1 VRYSFLSERQLAVVK
16 FQSVEDA
23 VELTVE
29 AVNEFESGADQFEDS
44 TVMALQIHG
53 EDDSETRY
61 TLRLQVRNR
70 IAEIDRVNASFNEFA
85 DHQRISETIRQQVN
99 MLFDELLNN
108 IISYAF
114 EDDADHEIEI
124 RVELVQ
130 RRLSI
135 TIADDGTPF
144 DPFAIPKPDTS
155 LPLEERGIGGLGI
168 HLVRKVMD
176 EVGYERLGARN
187 VVTLVKAYCSPHR
200 QARAQAG
207 RTVHTHGERCVA
219 ARIYR
224 DLHPK

>member
-1 VRYSFLSERQLAVVK
+1 MIPAMNAVDEFK
-16 FQSVEDA
+16 SG
-23 VELTVE
+23 
-29 AVNEFESGADQFEDS
+29 VNQFEDIRA
-44 TVMALQIHG
+44 MALRFPGKH
-53 EDDSETRY
+53 DSETGY
-61 TLRLQVRNR
+61 TLRLRVRNR
-70 IAEIDRVNASFNEFA
+70 VTEIDRVNASFNEFA
-85 DHQRISETIRQQVN
+85 DRRQIPSTIRQKVN

-124 RVELVQ
+124 RVDLVQ

-144 DPFAIPKPDTS
+144 DPFALPKPDTS

-187 VVTLVKAYCSPHR
+187 VVTLVKRLDEPSSDST
-200 QARAQAG
+200 G
-207 RTVHTHGERCVA
+207 
-219 ARIYR
+219 
-224 DLHPK
+224 